1 MAKLTNPLFLLSG
14 TIGDLVFRRGRNGN
28 VIVSS
33 RPRRRTTQS
42 PHQKKITS
50 TFARAVSYAKAQM
63 TDPIAKAECES
74 RGTIRHQ
81 SGYLVALSDYLKD
94 PSVRH
99 IDVSRYHGMEGD
111 IIAINPDS
119 DITSVHVII
128 TWKDMRLEHGE
139 AEARGVYDAIGTWH
153 YITMA
158 SNQSLPGS
166 KITAILRDATGKST
180 ILEKVL

>member
-28 VIVSS
+28 VIVSG
-33 RPRRRTTQS
+33 RPRRRTTLS

-50 TFARAVSYAKAQM
+50 TFARAVSYAKARM
-63 TDPIAKAECES
+63 TDPVAKAECES
-74 RGTIRHQ
+74 RGTIRHH

-99 IDVSRYHGMEGD
+99 IDVSRYHGAKGD

-119 DITSVHVII
+119 DVTFVHVVINR
-128 TWKDMRLEHGE
+128 KGMRLEHGE
-139 AEARGVYDAIGTWH
+139 AEAKGVHDAIGTWH
-153 YITMA
+153 YIARRKNT
-158 SNQSLPGS
+158 PYTGS
-166 KITAILRDATGKST
+166 KITVTLRDQAGKST
-180 ILEKVL
+180 ILKKVV